1 VAVPFVKLSPLVRV
15 IDDDHGAIASLK
27 P

>member
-15 IDDDHGAIASLK
+15 IQTVNDNLAA
-27 P
+27 